1 MSLLDVHV
9 LGSPV
14 LRQVTR
20 PVEEVTDELR
30 TLIDDM
36 IETMYMAKGVGLAAP
51 QIGRLERIAVIDVD
65 DEHGAFAIINP
76 EITHFEGKAK
86 AEEGCLSIPDVYAD
100 VERPEKVTVRAL
112 DRDGKPF
119 EISGG
124 DLLARCLQHEIDH
137 LHGRLFL
144 DHLSILKRRSAMSK
158 WSKVKEKYPTLV
170 RKLTPEE
177 VAEHHHRNE
186 EL

>member
-9 LGSPV
+9 LGSSV

-76 EITHFEGKAK
+76 EIIHFEGKAK
-86 AEEGCLSIPDVYAD
+86 AEEGCLSIPDIYAD
-100 VERPEKVTVRAL
+100 VERPE
-112 DRDGKPF
+112 
-119 EISGG
+119 
-124 DLLARCLQHEIDH
+124 
-137 LHGRLFL
+137 
-144 DHLSILKRRSAMSK
+144 
-158 WSKVKEKYPTLV
+158 
-170 RKLTPEE
+170 
-177 VAEHHHRNE
+177 
-186 EL
+186 